1 MTDLFFVL
9 QDKQVVLQDK
19 QVVYL
24 FVKLEIISFQMGI
37 HQL

>member
-1 MTDLFFVL
+1 MTDLFF
-9 QDKQVVLQDK
+9 VLQDK